1 MKTLRVFLFAAVVM
15 GAVVLVSWAP
25 PLEGQLEAQGAA
37 QLAKDY
43 PVQPVPFTAVHLAD
57 QFWAPK
63 IETNRNVS
71 IPFAFEQCEIT
82 GRVENFIRAA
92 KAIQGTLVD
101 SDRKIPPYPFD
112 DTDIYKVIE
121 GASYALSV
129 HPDPKLDAYVDSL
142 IEKIAAAQERDG
154 YLYPARTINPAKP
167 HAWAGT
173 ERWQL
178 EKVDSHE
185 LYEFG
190 HLAESSVAHYQAT
203 GKKTLLNIAT
213 RFADLLVNTFGPGK
227 RAIWPGHQITE
238 MALVKLYRVT
248 GKEQYL
254 ALSKF
259 MLDVRG
265 PDGDRGAGRTY
276 NQSQAKV
283 IEQTEA
289 VGHAVRASYMYSGM
303 ADVAAMTGDLSYLHA
318 IDAIWND
325 VVGKKLYITGGIGA
339 SGSGEAFGAAYELPN
354 MSAYCETCAAI
365 GNDYWNQ
372 RLFLLHADAKYIDVM
387 ERTLYNGLISGV
399 SLDGKAFFYPN
410 PLESRGQHERKPWFG
425 VACCPGNITR
435 FMASVGGYQYA
446 KQDATIFVNLYAAG
460 TADIALD
467 NGTTV
472 KITQAT
478 RYPWDGLVSM
488 TVTPA
493 RAATFALNVRIPG
506 WARAQAVPSDLY
518 AFTSARGAVDV
529 KIPELRVNG
538 AVIPTKVVNGYVR
551 INRAWKTGDVVS
563 LNLPMPVHRVA
574 ANNNVAA
581 DRDRVAFQRGPIVY
595 AFEWPDNPGANLR
608 NLFVP
613 DTAVLTTEFMPA
625 LLGGVQVIRTKGTS
639 LATNAAGVTEKK
651 ETMLT
656 AIPYYAWANRGKGEM
671 SVWMPRAE
679 SAVTPKPFPTLAMTS
694 KVSISRPAHLPESL
708 VNDGEEPT
716 RSNRSGG
723 SSFDWWPT
731 FGTTEWLQYDFPKAQ
746 SVSETQVF
754 WFDDTGNGGVKV
766 PARWRLLYKDGDQ
779 WKPVENTAPY
789 GVAIDKYNVVTFKPV
804 TTAAVRIEV
813 TAQAGVSSGVIE
825 WKIR

>member
-1 MKTLRVFLFAAVVM
+1 MRPLRAFAFAAFVM
-15 GAVVLVSWAP
+15 GVVVAASWAP
-25 PLEGQLEAQGAA
+25 PAVAEVDA
-37 QLAKDY
+37 QLSKDY
-43 PVQPVPFTAVHLAD
+43 PVQPVPFTAVHLTD

-82 GRVENFIRAA
+82 GRVENFTRAA
-92 KAIQGTLVD
+92 QAIQGTLAD

-129 HPDPKLDAYVDSL
+129 HPDPKLDAYVDGL
-142 IEKIAAAQERDG
+142 IVKISAAQERDG

-167 HAWAGT
+167 HPWSGT

-190 HLAESSVAHYQAT
+190 HLTEAAVAHYQAT
-203 GKKTLLNIAT
+203 GKKTLLNIAV

-248 GKEQYL
+248 GHEPYL

-265 PDGDRGAGRTY
+265 PDGDKGAGRTY

-283 IEQTEA
+283 IDQTEA

-339 SGSGEAFGAAYELPN
+339 SGAGEAFGAAYELPN

-365 GNDYWNQ
+365 GNDFWNQ

-446 KQDATIFVNLYAAG
+446 QQGQTIFVNLFAAG
-460 TADIALD
+460 TADITLAD
-467 NGTTV
+467 GNKVHVVQDT
-472 KITQAT
+472 K
-478 RYPWDGLVSM
+478 YPWDGRVAMRL
-488 TVTPA
+488 TPSKA
-493 RAATFALNVRIPG
+493 GNFAMNVRVPG
-506 WARAQAVPSDLY
+506 WAQNAAVPSDLY
-518 AFTSARGAVDV
+518 RFIGNDV
-529 KIPELRVNG
+529 KAVGLTVNG
-538 AVIPTKVVNGYVR
+538 VGQKVTPVNGYAR
-551 INRAWKTGDVVS
+551 INRAWKAGDVVV
-563 LNLPMPVHRVA
+563 LDLPMPVRRVEANTQVSADKGRVA
-574 ANNNVAA
+574 L
-581 DRDRVAFQRGPIVY
+581 QRGPIVY
-595 AFEWPDNPGANLR
+595 AAEWPDNPSAYLR
-608 NLFVP
+608 NLFVSDAAP
-613 DTAVLTTEFMPA
+613 ITVEFRPT
-625 LLGGVQVIRTKGTS
+625 LLGGVEVVKTRATS
-639 LATNAAGVTEKK
+639 IGVNAAGQVEKK
-651 ETMLT
+651 ETDLV
-656 AIPYYAWANRGKGEM
+656 AIPYYAWANRGKGDM
-671 SVWMPRAE
+671 AVWLARTEAAATPR
-679 SAVTPKPFPTLAMTS
+679 PFPTLAMQS
-694 KVSISRPAHLPESL
+694 KVSVSRPAHLPESM

-746 SVSETQVF
+746 SVSEAQVF
-754 WFDDTGNGGVKV
+754 WFDDTGSGGVKV
-766 PARWRLLYKDGDQ
+766 PAGWRLLYKDGDQ
-779 WKPVENTAPY
+779 WRPVENTAPY
-789 GVAIDKYNVVTFKPV
+789 AVAIDKYNVVTFKPV
-804 TTAAVRIEV
+804 TTSAVRLEV
-813 TAQAGVSSGVIE
+813 TAQPGVSSGVIE
-825 WKIR
+825 WRIK